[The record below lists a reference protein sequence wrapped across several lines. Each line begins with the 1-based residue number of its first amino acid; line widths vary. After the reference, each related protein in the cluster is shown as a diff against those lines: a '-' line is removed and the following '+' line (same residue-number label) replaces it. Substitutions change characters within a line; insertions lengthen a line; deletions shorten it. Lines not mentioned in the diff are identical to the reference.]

1 MRMIDHPTRDM
12 SDSIDMEKA
21 RKLAEEKRDD

>member
-1 MRMIDHPTRDM
+1 MRINHLTRDM